1 MEAITLARLRKIA
14 GRSEQE
20 LDLAEAALLIAAEE
34 YPDLDVAGYLRRL
47 DELAEGLRGKLPENP
62 DLEHTVAALNRFM
75 FEEQGFSGDTENYY
89 DPRNS
94 FLNEVLDRRRGVP
107 ITLSII
113 YMELGWRLG
122 LPLEGVSFP
131 GHFLVKLATAEGD
144 VVLDPFHGGVP
155 LSEEDLRERLDETY
169 SDLRALNAP
178 LERLLAASGKKEIL
192 VRMLRN
198 LKVIYLREQEPTKAL
213 TVLDRILVVRPD
225 LPEELRDRAQVYER
239 LECYRAAAEDYQRYL
254 ALAPTAD
261 DAQDIHGHLVEL
273 RRIVTRLN

>member
-47 DELAEGLRGKLPENP
+47 DELAEGLRGKLPEKP
-62 DLEHTVAALNRFM
+62 DLEHAVAALNRFM

-113 YMELGWRLG
+113 YMEIGWRLG

-169 SDLRALNAP
+169 SDLRGLNAP

-198 LKVIYLREQEPTKAL
+198 LKLIYLREQEPTKAL

-273 RRIVTRLN
+273 RRVVSRMN